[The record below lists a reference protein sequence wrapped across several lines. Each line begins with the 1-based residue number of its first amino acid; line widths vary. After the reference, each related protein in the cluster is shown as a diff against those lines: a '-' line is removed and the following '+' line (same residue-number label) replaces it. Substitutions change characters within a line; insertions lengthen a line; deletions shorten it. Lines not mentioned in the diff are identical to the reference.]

1 MENNDT
7 NEQTDISLV
16 LNSDEI
22 KSHLLEA
29 AKWGKFL
36 SIMGYIGIG
45 FIVLAGIVGTIG
57 LSIAGGAAMGATG
70 VPMGFLGVIYLVIAL
85 IYYFPVSY
93 LYKFS
98 TQMKQAILTG
108 NTFTLTSGFGNLKSL
123 FKFMGVF
130 TIVMLS
136 LYALI
141 IVIAVPIAM
150 MAGF

>member
-1 MENNDT
+1 MENSDT
-7 NEQTDISLV
+7 NEQADISLV

-45 FIVLAGIVGTIG
+45 FIVLAGIVATIG

-70 VPMGFLGVIYLVIAL
+70 VPMGFLGVIYIVIAL

-98 TQMKQAILTG
+98 TQMKQAILTD

-141 IVIAVPIAM
+141 IVIAVPMAM